1 MAAECDME
9 GPEAAPAILR
19 GARLLLGPA
28 NNQMA
33 GMAMLGFLVEH
44 YPEHRLRPDAQDL
57 LGRIERGEPTGLET
71 GPGEA
76 GEEPPIHGDR
86 LAKAIRQKIGRVG
99 SPGWRRLSLAVK
111 AALLICALTYGVT
124 WYLRDR
130 HQSVD
135 DIDPAVLRAPVQTPV
150 EDTGLVKFT
159 RDGYAYELTP
169 RFDYTIAGLVVSL
182 RDYTFMSVRSSDSV
196 FPMDLCLM
204 WGSNVSR
211 RAHQSP
217 DIEFD
222 QHGRFCVY
230 SYKGRNQI
238 RNAELSNNHLLL
250 AAPELEDTLERLGGG
265 DQVRIRGQLVD
276 VEARRLQRGT
286 FADPARFK
294 LRTSTRREDSG
305 GGACEVIYVH
315 GLEILKSAHPIAR
328 TLSSI
333 SFWVFWALV
342 LVVILRYVL
351 FPVRIREIM

>member
-1 MAAECDME
+1 
-9 GPEAAPAILR
+9 
-19 GARLLLGPA
+19 
-28 NNQMA
+28 
-33 GMAMLGFLVEH
+33 MLGFLVEH

-222 QHGRFCVY
+222 ASMSPSLCHAYGVSANFFLISEVLGIRPAGVGY
-230 SYKGRNQI
+230 DQI
-238 RNAELSNNHLLL
+238 YFNPNL
-250 AAPELEDTLERLGGG
+250 AAMEWATASVPTPKGSIKVDWHFRETGELEVSLEATYPLE
-265 DQVRIRGQLVD
+265 VVAQL
-276 VEARRLQRGT
+276 
-286 FADPARFK
+286 DPNVASK
-294 LRTSTRREDSG
+294 T
-305 GGACEVIYVH
+305 
-315 GLEILKSAHPIAR
+315 ILKVGENGS
-328 TLSSI
+328 
-333 SFWVFWALV
+333 V
-342 LVVILRYVL
+342 LK
-351 FPVRIREIM
+351 